1 MSNSLGNILISGYG
15 DIGKRVAQRHMHQS
29 MQVYALCRRHHH
41 DDAIQFIN
49 HDLDQVISEL
59 PPFDAIY
66 HFMPPPSSG
75 TLDPRVGH
83 LLSALRQAPRKM
95 LLISTSAVYGDCQGA
110 WVDENAPLLATSDR
124 GKRRADAEA
133 QWRQWAQAHGSDWII
148 FRVPGIYGPGR
159 LPIERIEKGIPMVE
173 EAAAPFTNRI
183 HSEDL
188 AQLAYLAVSENRM
201 HGIYNV
207 SDGQPGNMTQYF
219 NAVADA
225 AGLPRPPQITAAQ
238 AKQQL
243 SPGMLSYL
251 SESRRLRID
260 KLLRDSDY
268 QFFYPDLASGLAA
281 SL

>member
-1 MSNSLGNILISGYG
+1 MSDPLGKILISGYG
-15 DIGKRVAQRHMHQS
+15 DIGKRVAQRHLPHS
-29 MQVYALCRRHHH
+29 TQVFALCRSHHH
-41 DDAIQFIN
+41 EDTIQFIN
-49 HDLDQVISEL
+49 HDLDQAIADL

-66 HFMPPPSSG
+66 HFMPPPSNG
-75 TLDPRVGH
+75 EIDPRVGH
-83 LLSALRQAPRKM
+83 LLSALTQAPRKM
-95 LLISTSAVYGDCQGA
+95 LLISTSAVYGDCQGE
-110 WVDENAPLLATSDR
+110 WVDENAPLRATSER
-124 GKRRADAEA
+124 GRRRADGEA
-133 QWRQWAQAHGSDWII
+133 QWRQWAEAHGSDWII

-159 LPIERIEKGIPMVE
+159 LPLARIEKGIPMVE

-183 HSEDL
+183 HCEDL
-188 AQLAYLAVSENRM
+188 AQLAFLAVSENRM

-225 AGLPRPPQITAAQ
+225 AGLPRPPQISLVQ

-243 SPGMLSYL
+243 SLGMLSYL

-260 KLLRDSDY
+260 KLLRDSNY
-268 QFFYPDLASGLAA
+268 QFRYPDLASGLAA